1 MSYLSVT
8 TPGLPAVLPC
18 PSRCPWKSDLRPRH
32 PPYQCALSPFSKL
45 QPECREDP
53 RNLPPPMRGY
63 STSLLVSY
71 CSLLRSLVAKP
82 RANGT
87 ATTCRAHAPV
97 MLGAL
102 LPRAGAAFN
111 ETCARHSRCAVRT
124 CAACDAVTVRDQRQE
139 PCAAAAAAAN
149 ARYEYSSNYRQVF

>member
-1 MSYLSVT
+1 MSVSLSVEKRS
-8 TPGLPAVLPC
+8 
-18 PSRCPWKSDLRPRH
+18 PSTAIRH
-32 PPYQCALSPFSKL
+32 PPYQCSVSLSPSSSQSAGKTHAICSPL
-45 QPECREDP
+45 
-53 RNLPPPMRGY
+53 PPMRGY

-102 LPRAGAAFN
+102 LPRAGAALN